1 MESRWPTVIAL
12 AGVLAWLAFALYTW
26 AGAAPLGHD
35 ESQYAIAARDAL
47 DGEPVR
53 WFYLS
58 RGMLVI
64 ASPGIW
70 LGETERAL
78 RLLPLVIGVGFVAA
92 TWLFARRTVGA
103 VSAAWALVVLAGS
116 PTVVRLSAELLSDL
130 PAAACLIAALAV
142 LVDEVD
148 RPDGARWRLVLAA
161 PLLAAAL
168 YVRYGSAVPIAV
180 IVGSSIVVGA
190 GTLARRPLPVI
201 ATALAFVVLL
211 VPHFIQ
217 AHAETGSPLGI
228 LLASRGVPQ
237 QEHIADGLVT
247 YVTSNPLRYYGTLTA
262 PAMLAGLLALR
273 LRDRRRLLAWLVGVG
288 SLVAMGLTTH
298 AQPRYILMS
307 IAILVVL
314 GTGQI
319 VSWLAATPRPLRRVV
334 GAVLVVLLAAVWLKL
349 LSRQPIAIAGR
360 RHGMRGTLAA
370 GAVIRADARGAPCML
385 VGYDFTQ
392 LEWYSGCRAP
402 LVMDAA
408 AVAHAHAAGTRAYA
422 VRDYTPRWAAAPQ
435 PVFTELPG
443 RIQILFVRPAEVEVA
458 RIDPP

>member
-1 MESRWPTVIAL
+1 MVIAL
-12 AGVLAWLAFALYTW
+12 AGAVAWLGFALYTW

-58 RGMLVI
+58 RGMIVI
-64 ASPGIW
+64 AAPGIW
-70 LGETERAL
+70 LGETEHAL

-116 PTVVRLSAELLSDL
+116 PTVVRLGTELLSDL
-130 PAAACLIAALAV
+130 PAAVCLIAALAV
-142 LVDEVD
+142 IVDEID

-168 YVRYGSAVPIAV
+168 YVRYGSTVPIAV
-180 IVGSSIVVGA
+180 IVASSIVVGA
-190 GTLARRPLPVI
+190 RTLARRPLPVI
-201 ATALAFVVLL
+201 ATALAFLVLL
-211 VPHFIQ
+211 APHFIQ

-247 YVTSNPLRYYGTLTA
+247 YLGSNPFRYYGTLTA
-262 PAMLAGLLALR
+262 PAMLAGLVALR

-298 AQPRYILMS
+298 AQPRYILIS
-307 IAILVVL
+307 ITILVVL

-319 VSWLAATPRPLRRVV
+319 VSWLAAAPRSLRRVI
-334 GAVLVVLLAAVWLKL
+334 AAILAILLAAVWLKL

-360 RHGMRGTLAA
+360 RHGMRATLAA
-370 GAVIRADARGAPCML
+370 AAVIRADARGAPCML

-402 LVMDAA
+402 LVMDANA
-408 AVAHAHAAGTRAYA
+408 IAQAHATKTRSYA

-443 RIQILFVRPAEVEVA
+443 RIQILLVRPVEVEVA
-458 RIDPP
+458 RFDPP